1 MAPPPNSWWMNSISN
16 KRGRLFLPYSS
27 ITLGTWIPINLISTI
42 PFPFFFIICCT
53 ISTFRMPGSR
63 CPSFMVDNYNSWQW
77 KSLVVVFLPLD
88 SPDLLF
94 LEYSQCINTHK
105 KNVYIF
111 FLKKPWLTCKK
122 RKAAWAKLMGQWQQ
136 AVLQTSLCSHV
147 CILHGWL
154 YAMCLMAGHNGR
166 PVTQNQLKESERGKG
181 GGERRGMTGE
191 ERKWNGHRWET
202 GLGSLDSWKRFEA
215 KTFDQTLHGGYQS
228 ITHAPATSLV
238 IASV

>member
-1 MAPPPNSWWMNSISN
+1 
-16 KRGRLFLPYSS
+16 
-27 ITLGTWIPINLISTI
+27 
-42 PFPFFFIICCT
+42 
-53 ISTFRMPGSR
+53 
-63 CPSFMVDNYNSWQW
+63 MVDNYNSWQW
-77 KSLVVVFLPLD
+77 KSLVVVFFTVNIPPIYFPLNIVNA
-88 SPDLLF
+88 L
-94 LEYSQCINTHK
+94 THTK
-105 KNVYIF
+105 IICIF
-111 FLKKPWLTCKK
+111 FFKQPWLTRKK

-215 KTFDQTLHGGYQS
+215 KTFDQTLHGGYQN